1 MKRSTTIMLLGLTLV
16 ASGCKQYGVDPSK
29 KMQVLTKGMGCTID
43 RADIFG
49 SSRPMPSSST
59 LTVDSLDKADSNESR
74 LYYYVHDSAGTTWEM
89 PADDL
94 AHCK

>member
-1 MKRSTTIMLLGLTLV
+1 MKKLSKTTLIALLLLI
-16 ASGCKQYGVDPSK
+16 GCKQYGVDPSK
-29 KMQVLTKGMGCTID
+29 QMQVLSSGMGCTID
-43 RADIFG
+43 MADIFG

-59 LTVDSLDKADSNESR
+59 LTVDSLDKRDSGTGR